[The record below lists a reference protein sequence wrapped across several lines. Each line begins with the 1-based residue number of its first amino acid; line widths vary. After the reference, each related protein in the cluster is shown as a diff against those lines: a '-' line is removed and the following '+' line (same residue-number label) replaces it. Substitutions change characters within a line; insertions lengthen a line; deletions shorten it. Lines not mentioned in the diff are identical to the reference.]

1 MTMDLKLEGKLVL
14 VTGST
19 LGIGKAI
26 AKAFVQAKARVIVN
40 GRKKD
45 AVDATVKELEEI
57 LSKENG
63 RREIYGIVGDVG
75 DLQATTALDK
85 EIAKIGPVDILICNV
100 GIFETKPF
108 ETITDEEWM
117 HYFNVNVLGTVRLCR
132 SYLPQMIERSKKDK
146 DWFGRVVIIASDTG
160 VKPIHQ
166 MIHYSV
172 TKTAQIG
179 LARALAE
186 LTKGTNVTVNSILAG
201 PTWTEGMENYMEHLS
216 KDENTTVESLTKNY
230 FSSIESTS
238 LINRYLK
245 PEEIANTVLFI
256 SSAAASAI
264 NGSSQR
270 SEGGLIRHT

>member
-1 MTMDLKLEGKLVL
+1 MMELNLEDKLVL

-19 LGIGKAI
+19 FGIGKAI
-26 AKAFVQAKARVIVN
+26 AIAFVKAKSRVIVN

-45 AVDATVKELEEI
+45 AVDATVLELEGI
-57 LSKENG
+57 LSKEKG

-75 DLQATTALDK
+75 DLQAVTSLEK
-85 EIAKIGPVDILICNV
+85 EIAKIGPLDVLICNV

-132 SYLPQMIERSKKDK
+132 SYLPQMIERSKKDSN
-146 DWFGRVVIIASDTG
+146 WFGRVVIIASDAG
-160 VKPIHQ
+160 VKPLHQ

-172 TKTAQIG
+172 TKSAQIG

-186 LTKGTNVTVNSILAG
+186 LTKGTNVTVNSVLAG
-201 PTWTEGMENYMEHLS
+201 PTWTEGVENYMIHLA
-216 KDENTTVESLTKNY
+216 KDEKTTVDSLAKNY
-230 FSSIESTS
+230 FSSIETTS

-245 PEEIANTVLFI
+245 PEEIANTVLFL
-256 SSAAASAI
+256 SSSAASAI
-264 NGSSQR
+264 NGASQR

>member
-1 MTMDLKLEGKLVL
+1 MELNLEDKLVL

-19 LGIGKAI
+19 FGIGKAI
-26 AKAFVQAKARVIVN
+26 AIAFVKAKSRVIVN

-45 AVDATVKELEEI
+45 AVDATVLELEGI
-57 LSKENG
+57 LSKEKG

-75 DLQATTALDK
+75 DLQAVTSLEK
-85 EIAKIGPVDILICNV
+85 EIAKIGPVDVLICNV

-132 SYLPQMIERSKKDK
+132 SYLPQMIERSKKDSN
-146 DWFGRVVIIASDTG
+146 WFGRVVIIASDAG
-160 VKPIHQ
+160 VKPLHQ

-172 TKTAQIG
+172 TKSAQIG

-201 PTWTEGMENYMEHLS
+201 PTWTEGVENYMVHLAQ
-216 KDENTTVESLTKNY
+216 DEKTTVESLTKNY
-230 FSSIESTS
+230 FSSIETTS

-245 PEEIANTVLFI
+245 PEEIANTVLFL
-256 SSAAASAI
+256 SSSAASAI
-264 NGSSQR
+264 NGASQR